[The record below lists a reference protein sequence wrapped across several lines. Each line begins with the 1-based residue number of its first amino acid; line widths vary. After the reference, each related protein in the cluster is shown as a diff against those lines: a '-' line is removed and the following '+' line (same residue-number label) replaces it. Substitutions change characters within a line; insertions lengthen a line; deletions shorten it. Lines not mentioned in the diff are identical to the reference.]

1 MKKLFNLLLI
11 CALISGFTACSDVES
26 EKKNAPSSIV
36 TFTLSAINQVQEVAY
51 YSGNVTYKNS
61 TTAIQKT
68 EEVTVLNNQFILTM
82 PQGLYTISFEGKGTH
97 NVDGETVPGTFKAQ
111 LAPATVTGAVCSL
124 TLAPFLLNEEAG
136 FVIEEIFYA
145 GTVYPGTG
153 SGYIGDQYFKIT
165 NNSEK
170 VLYAGGL
177 AMVETKF
184 NSADKYDYKPNI
196 MSEAIAIKAI
206 YAIPGG
212 ENDYPIKP
220 GRSLIL
226 CDKAINHKKEAH
238 DQSFDLS
245 QADFEWYDGATNSN
259 STDTDNPSVPNL
271 DKIYSNSLTLWVP
284 SKIGNTAFALVDLRN
299 RKDDFLINQ
308 QYDYTYSIINP
319 STGADM
325 PMKGSAFKIP
335 NEWVIDAVQLATPDK
350 WQWNVVHPS
359 LDAGYTH
366 CGTTSNDKK
375 KYGKSVRRKA
385 IYITED
391 GRRTLQ
397 DTNNSADD
405 FERDAVPSVTN
416 E

>member
-26 EKKNAPSSIV
+26 EKKNAPSSTV
-36 TFTLSAINQVQEVAY
+36 TFTLSAINKVQEVAY
-51 YSGNVTYKNS
+51 SSGSVTYKNS

-68 EEVTVLNNQFILTM
+68 EEVTILNNQFILTM

-111 LAPATVTGAVCSL
+111 LAPATVTGAACSL

-153 SGYIGDQYFKIT
+153 KAYIGDQYFKIT

-170 VLYAGGL
+170 VLFAGGL
-177 AMVETKF
+177 ALVETKF
-184 NSADKYDYKPNI
+184 NSSSKHDYKPNM
-196 MSEAIAIKAI
+196 MSEAITIDAI
-206 YAIPGG
+206 YAIPGN
-212 ENDYPIKP
+212 ENDYPIEP
-220 GRSLIL
+220 GKSIIL

-245 QADFEWYDGATNSN
+245 QADFEWYDKLDKPM
-259 STDTDNPSVPNL
+259 DTDNPSVPNL
-271 DKIYSNSLTLWVP
+271 DKIYSYSLTLWVP
-284 SKIGNTAFALVDLRN
+284 SKIGNTAFALVDFRN
-299 RKDDFLINQ
+299 RKDGFLEEKL
-308 QYDYTYSIINP
+308 YTYTYIFVNP
-319 STGADM
+319 TNGDEKTISSTAYQ
-325 PMKGSAFKIP
+325 IP

-350 WQWNVVHPS
+350 WQWNVVDPS
-359 LDAGYTH
+359 LDAGYTY

-385 IYITED
+385 IYVTED
-391 GRRTLQ
+391 GRKILQ

-405 FERDAVPSVTN
+405 FERDAVPSATS